1 MKQRYFTIDLH
12 TYPEEEVKKFLQ
24 YKKLDKK
31 GLKYFHKTE
40 FKYKRIDL
48 LRRKANKE
56 KLTKVL
62 QINPKLIEYFI

>member
-31 GLKYFHKTE
+31 
-40 FKYKRIDL
+40 
-48 LRRKANKE
+48 
-56 KLTKVL
+56 V
-62 QINPKLIEYFI
+62 

>member
-31 GLKYFHKTE
+31 GLKYFHKTQ

-48 LRRKANKE
+48 LRKANKE
-56 KLTKVL
+56 QLIKILKV
-62 QINPKLIEYFI
+62 NPELLEYFV